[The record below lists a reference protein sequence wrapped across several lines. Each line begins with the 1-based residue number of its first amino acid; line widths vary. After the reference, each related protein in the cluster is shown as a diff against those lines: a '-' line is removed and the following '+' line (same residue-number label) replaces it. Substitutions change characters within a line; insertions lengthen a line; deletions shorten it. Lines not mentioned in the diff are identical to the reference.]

1 MRLCANLEDC
11 SNVWLSTLIGIDSIN
26 VSVIVFGLDNRFLQT
41 VFSLNKLLTKRQ
53 LHDQNCSIE
62 NMWGAEK

>member
-1 MRLCANLEDC
+1 M
-11 SNVWLSTLIGIDSIN
+11 
-26 VSVIVFGLDNRFLQT
+26 VIVFGLDNRFLQT